1 MHRTSEVLLPF
12 CVTNLCSF
20 QYVPVVCACL
30 LVKYVDF
37 FHNLMQFH
45 QFIWGRGLGVFGAL
59 PEDRWWG
66 LDYGGD
72 SAGEIFSEYTP
83 LRAFNLVNSLI
94 FPSAGKC
101 IPFCTC

>member
-37 FHNLMQFH
+37 FSQFDA
-45 QFIWGRGLGVFGAL
+45 ISPVNLGVRVGCV
-59 PEDRWWG
+59 WG
-66 LDYGGD
+66 SPCGQVVG
-72 SAGEIFSEYTP
+72 T
-83 LRAFNLVNSLI
+83 
-94 FPSAGKC
+94 
-101 IPFCTC
+101 

>member
-37 FHNLMQFH
+37 FSQFDVISPVH
-45 QFIWGRGLGVFGAL
+45 LGVRVGSL

-66 LDYGGD
+66 FDYRRR
-72 SAGEIFSEYTP
+72 
-83 LRAFNLVNSLI
+83 LCWRSLFRI
-94 FPSAGKC
+94 HPSGSLE
-101 IPFCTC
+101 FD